1 MVSPGKPSPGKSVP
15 ALSNE
20 RVSQL
25 RREHNLVDPT
35 QYLTGELHR
44 PNMEEINEQ
53 DPAQTK
59 RLLDAATLMI
69 RSRAKVHAWGVEHI
83 PSNGVY
89 ICAATHVT
97 QFDVFIP
104 MMTMFHLGRRP
115 RFMAKEEL
123 SHWPFVGWALKHVG
137 MQSVPRR
144 KGMARAIEEESIK
157 ILTQGRP
164 LTIWPEGTVSRDP
177 QKWPMSLKRGMAEI
191 ALIASRNLGYAI
203 PIFPSV
209 TWGAAS
215 INHFWPWPRKNVVLA
230 FDDAVN
236 YSDLLVDSDSWKEG
250 QPPDD
255 AVAELTERVRRRM
268 ESVMADIR
276 GEEPPAA
283 GMWDYRT
290 MSRVPRPE
298 IRG

>member
-1 MVSPGKPSPGKSVP
+1 
-15 ALSNE
+15 
-20 RVSQL
+20 
-25 RREHNLVDPT
+25 
-35 QYLTGELHR
+35 
-44 PNMEEINEQ
+44 MEEINEQ

-276 GEEPPAA
+276 GEEPPAHETQSE
-283 GMWDYRT
+283 GEHQ
-290 MSRVPRPE
+290 RPAPVQDADG
-298 IRG
+298 RCVVAHHFLNFVAPDLLACLKDRPL

>member
-1 MVSPGKPSPGKSVP
+1 
-15 ALSNE
+15 
-20 RVSQL
+20 
-25 RREHNLVDPT
+25 
-35 QYLTGELHR
+35 
-44 PNMEEINEQ
+44 MEEINEQ
-53 DPAQTK
+53 DPTQTK

-191 ALIASRNLGYAI
+191 ALIASRDLGYAI

-236 YSDLLVDSDSWKEG
+236 YSDLLVDSDSWEEG
-250 QPPDD
+250 QPPDG

-268 ESVMADIR
+268 ENVMADIR